1 MMVTGIFWVLMWR
14 PGHITVVGQQGQH
27 RRTGR
32 LHRRA
37 GGAAGRYADHLLAAA
52 GSGGEGGGGDSLH
65 DLDGTHGL
73 ILLVR
78 PRLQLDHEAA
88 LVVVVVLF
96 IVLTLLFGDVEL
108 GVVELLLVV
117 AVLVDVVVVVLTP
130 ARLSP
135 SEMDL
140 ADVLLN
146 DVTVC
151 RLHVARGPRALV
163 NCPKDFSLGK
173 KPNYFNVTF

>member
-88 LVVVVVLF
+88 LVVVVLF

-173 KPNYFNVTF
+173 KDELF